1 MSGLFGG
8 DEYEPE
14 ESEAKLALAE
24 QAAVMMQRYG
34 DIFVPLENSYIESSF
49 RQFGDQAYD
58 SAMGRATSRA
68 AGLYEDAAQDLLA
81 TNIQAGLDPTS
92 GRFQGD
98 SQALMAAKAR
108 GVGEAGANAGI
119 NQTDAAYG
127 NIANIVRMGQG
138 LASDA
143 TAGAIDVANNA
154 FDATRT
160 EALDDFSRISGLRN
174 MAGTF
179 TGGLAGFGYNA
190 MNQGGG
196 YG

>member
-1 MSGLFGG
+1 MGGG
-8 DEYEPE
+8 DYEPE

-24 QAAVMMQRYG
+24 RAAIMLQRYG
-34 DIFVPLENSYIESSF
+34 DVFVPLENSYIDSSF

-58 SAMGRATSRA
+58 SAMGRATTRA
-68 AGLYEDAAQDLLA
+68 AGIYEDAERDLYA
-81 TNIQAGLDPTS
+81 SNFQAGLDPTS

-119 NQTDAAYG
+119 NNTDAAYA

-138 LASDA
+138 LASDS
-143 TAGAIDVANNA
+143 TTGAIDVANNA
-154 FDATRT
+154 FDASRT
-160 EALDDFSRISGLRN
+160 QALDQFSNISGLRN
-174 MAGTF
+174 IAGTM

-190 MNQGGG
+190 ANQGGR